1 MRTKEF
7 VAIAV
12 FTSVTLVAAE
22 PDFLANLRPYHPGQI
37 VSGNIRVWGNNYI
50 PALMKNWE
58 DEFRRFQPNVKFEM
72 RLPGTEAAVAG
83 LYGGIADVVFVGREV
98 YKPERN
104 AFRGHFGYDP
114 LEIQISSGSFATPHK
129 TFSLEVFVHKDNPLS
144 KLTLQQVDA
153 VFGCELRRGAKEQI
167 RNWSQVGLSG
177 EWANKPIHVYG
188 YNFDTGM
195 AGYFRLV
202 ALKDSAKWN
211 DQLID
216 FDNGRE
222 PNGEVINAGVYILRA
237 LSKDRYGIAFAN
249 VLYANPMVKTVA
261 LASEPDQPYYEPTK
275 ENVWLHRYPIS
286 RFTTLVIN
294 RPPGKPVE
302 PKVKEFVRYILSKE
316 AMAAVVRDGSYLPL
330 TEELIE
336 KQLVSCPINM

>member
-1 MRTKEF
+1 MKATWLLLF
-7 VAIAV
+7 AV
-12 FTSVTLVAAE
+12 FSKSAILLSAE
-22 PDFLANLRPYHPGQI
+22 PDFLANLRPYHPEQA
-37 VSGNIRVWGNNYI
+37 VSGRIRVWGNNYI
-50 PALMKNWE
+50 PGLMKNWE
-58 DEFRRFQPNVKFEM
+58 DEFQRFQPKVNFET

-98 YKPERN
+98 YTPERN
-104 AFRGHFGYDP
+104 AFRGRFGYDP

-129 TFSLEVFVHKDNPLS
+129 TFSLEVFVHRDNPIS
-144 KLTLQQVDA
+144 KINLQDLDA
-153 VFGCELRRGAKEQI
+153 IFGCERRRGAKEPI
-167 RNWSQVGLSG
+167 RNWSQLGLTG
-177 EWANKPIHVYG
+177 QWTNKPLHVYG

-202 ALKDSAKWN
+202 VLKDSAKWN
-211 DQLID
+211 DQLTD

-222 PNGEVINAGVYILRA
+222 PNGEVINAGVYILQA
-237 LSKDRYGIAFAN
+237 LAKDPYGIAFAN
-249 VLYANPMVKTVA
+249 VLYANPMVKTLAVA
-261 LASEPDQPYYEPTK
+261 TEPGQSYYEPTK
-275 ENVWLHRYPIS
+275 ENVWRRRYPIA
-286 RFTTLVIN
+286 RFTTLVVN

-336 KQLVSCPINM
+336 QQLAKLE